1 MLFELK
7 KQLENED
14 QASWDNKENI
24 LDKDLQSIRVNNVDI
39 GLGSYRKPCRNLC
52 SVSISSDWSFFVL
65 INAQVA
71 L

>member
-24 LDKDLQSIRVNNVDI
+24 LDKDLQSLRVNNVDI
-39 GLGSYRKPCRNLC
+39 GLGSYRNPAI
-52 SVSISSDWSFFVL
+52 SVPSLLAVIGVL
-65 INAQVA
+65 F
-71 L
+71 